1 LRGRLLLLNLMLLA
15 ACIGAAWRLKVQHE
29 QHELRRSAFLGA
41 TVPAPPA
48 PAVALPTPP
57 PQISAASYFLA
68 AEKLLLSRDRNPTVI
83 VEVAQPKPVPPL
95 PLFFGAMNFGDGP
108 RVVLALPGKPQKTY
122 VAGDKIGDFL
132 LAAIEP
138 SGLVFQ
144 WEDRTIRKRFDELRA
159 RTDASEQAPQPS
171 ATAQNAQPMSEQPV
185 TSVATVSTIQ
195 DTKGPGGEAGENL
208 RYCQPGDSTPPGTIM
223 EGYRKVVRRTPF
235 GQQCLWEKVQ

>member
-1 LRGRLLLLNLMLLA
+1 MRGRLLLLNLLLLA

-29 QHELRRSAFLGA
+29 QHERRRSAFLGA

-57 PQISAASYFLA
+57 PQISAAGYFLA

-95 PLFFGAMNFGDGP
+95 PLYFGAMNFGDGP
-108 RVVLALPGKPQKTY
+108 RVILALPGKPQKSY
-122 VAGDKIGDFL
+122 VAGDKVGDFVL
-132 LAAIEP
+132 SAIEP

-144 WEDRTIRKRFDELRA
+144 WEDRTLRKRYDELRPM
-159 RTDASEQAPQPS
+159 REAPEETPQL
-171 ATAQNAQPMSEQPV
+171 AGGAQPTQPMPAQTV
-185 TSVATVSTIQ
+185 SSVATVNTIQ
-195 DTKGPGGEAGENL
+195 EVKGPGGEAGENL

-223 EGYRKVVRRTPF
+223 DGYRKVVKRSPF